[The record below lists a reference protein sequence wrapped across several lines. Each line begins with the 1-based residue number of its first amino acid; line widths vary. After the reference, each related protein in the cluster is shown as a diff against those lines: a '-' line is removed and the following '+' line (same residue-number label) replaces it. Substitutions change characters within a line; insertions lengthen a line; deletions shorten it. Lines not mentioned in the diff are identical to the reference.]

1 MSYMIIANKTN
12 FAVRQQGVVV
22 VGCIVIEKRR
32 FSAHDAFLELPS
44 PGIHKNEKLQS
55 QII

>member
-1 MSYMIIANKTN
+1 MIVANKKTI
-12 FAVRQQGVVV
+12 ADRQYGVVV
-22 VGCIVIEKRR
+22 VGCIVIDKRK

-44 PGIHKNEKLQS
+44 PGILKNEKLQS